1 MDREPWSAAVHG
13 VAESD
18 MTERLFRTESV
29 SRQNHLLRMS
39 FTRREQ
45 AVPPSTPRGR
55 QNVCSVPA
63 TDRLWHLLSDV
74 LLDQQNSPGP
84 RRPVPPSSRR
94 LPIAETIGT
103 QLILCQ
109 PLPDP
114 T

>member
-1 MDREPWSAAVHG
+1 MELTP
-13 VAESD
+13 
-18 MTERLFRTESV
+18 V
-29 SRQNHLLRMS
+29 SKQHHPLRMS
-39 FTRREQ
+39 FRRREL

-63 TDRLWHLLSDV
+63 TDRLWHPLSDV

-84 RRPVPPSSRR
+84 LRSVLPPSSRR
-94 LPIAETIGT
+94 LPIAETVGA